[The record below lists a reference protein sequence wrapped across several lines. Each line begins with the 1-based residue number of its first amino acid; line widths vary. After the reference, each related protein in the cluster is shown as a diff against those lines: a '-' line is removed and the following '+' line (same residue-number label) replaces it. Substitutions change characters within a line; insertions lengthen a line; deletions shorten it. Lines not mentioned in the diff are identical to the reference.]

1 MFRERSDSQTPASG
15 GKTRTV
21 SRAEREPRVPG
32 GQLVPVAADTEAS
45 RCASAQRLGSRRAGA
60 APGSSVRPEG
70 PFGVVTPQEMRWT
83 WQRALGPS
91 GRRRR
96 AVEETRRPHCG
107 SRAAV
112 WEPNTPEASAR
123 GVGEAGP
130 RRPACLVTES
140 PPAAAASQAVPGRG
154 SGARG
159 AAARQEGLAGRPPRR
174 NKPNSSR
181 GPAPPQTARPPLLP
195 QRGLAV
201 GPGLG
206 SEPPSSESRGGR
218 RRGSPAAGRLG
229 PRPSEHRIS
238 RALGAPRGAE
248 ACVPS

>member
-1 MFRERSDSQTPASG
+1 MFRERSDCQTPASG

-32 GQLVPVAADTEAS
+32 CRLVPVAADAAAS
-45 RCASAQRLGSRRAGA
+45 RCASAQRLGSLWAGA
-60 APGSSVRPEG
+60 APGSS
-70 PFGVVTPQEMRWT
+70 VVTPQEMRWT

-130 RRPACLVTES
+130 RRPARLVTES

-159 AAARQEGLAGRPPRR
+159 EAARQEGPAGRPPRH

-195 QRGLAV
+195 QGGLAV

-238 RALGAPRGAE
+238 HALGAQRGAE
-248 ACVPS
+248 PCVPS